1 MSKQVLNVGQCG
13 FDHASITE
21 FLRSHFDVS
30 VASAADESEALSA
43 LEQQSFD
50 LVLVNRKFDRNGAD
64 GVEFIRTLN
73 DNGNPPPVMLVSNFP
88 EAQDAAVAAGARPGF
103 GKSDYG
109 NTEAVDRL
117 SNVLQHED

>member
-21 FLRSHFDVS
+21 FLRSHFDVA
-30 VASAADESEALSA
+30 VTPAADEPEALSA
-43 LEQQSFD
+43 LEQRSFD
-50 LVLVNRKFDRNGAD
+50 LILVNRKFDCNGAD
-64 GVEFIRTLN
+64 GVEFIQKL
-73 DNGNPPPVMLVSNFP
+73 DGNAPPVMLVSNFP

-109 NTEAVDRL
+109 NTEAVQRISD
-117 SNVLQHED
+117 VLQNGDA